1 MNTLKITYST
11 RAKLRRTGF
20 TLLEVL
26 ILAVLLVVVS
36 KYFMPCFSDGAMDR
50 REPVLV
56 SNLANIRM
64 QLEKYKNEHLDEYP
78 CGSRTAPADAD
89 VFVER
94 MVSGT
99 TARHEESGDFGP
111 YFDTFPRNPFAE
123 EKDPLVRYGRDPG
136 RGYAH
141 WCFDPITGVIYADDK
156 KFTMDGTAHSLL

>member
-1 MNTLKITYST
+1 MNTLKSICRSSSQI
-11 RAKLRRTGF
+11 RRKGF
-20 TLLEVL
+20 TLLEIL
-26 ILAVLLVVVS
+26 ILALLLVVIS
-36 KYFMPCFSDGAMDR
+36 KYFMPCFSDGALDK

-56 SNLANIRM
+56 NNLANIRM
-64 QLEKYKNEHLDEYP
+64 QLEKYKNEHLNEYP
-78 CGSRTAPADAD
+78 CGSGTEPADAD
-89 VFVER
+89 FFVER
-94 MVSGT
+94 MASGT
-99 TARHEESGDFGP
+99 TAQHEEGGDFGP

>member
-1 MNTLKITYST
+1 MNTLKTPYRIT
-11 RAKLRRTGF
+11 AKGRRTGF

-26 ILAVLLVVVS
+26 ILAVLLVVIS

-56 SNLANIRM
+56 SNLANIRI

-78 CGSRTAPADAD
+78 SGSRTSPADAD

-99 TARHEESGDFGP
+99 TARHEEAGDFGP
-111 YFDTFPRNPFAE
+111 YFDTFPRNPFADE
-123 EKDPLVRYGRDPG
+123 EDPLVRYGRDPG

-141 WCFDPITGVIYADDK
+141 WCFDPITGTIYADDK